1 MPSSTSSKTEFKV
14 IPSNLTG
21 QLYFLHNKS
30 CLFVR
35 INSMFYKGWY
45 MLTSETGQDAK
56 TSITGTA
63 NRMSDKERVLSE
75 V

>member
-1 MPSSTSSKTEFKV
+1 
-14 IPSNLTG
+14 
-21 QLYFLHNKS
+21 
-30 CLFVR
+30 
-35 INSMFYKGWY
+35 